1 MRIDE
6 KAAAEEMLNIYSGY
20 DYYQTTSN
28 YLSEE
33 KMTTP
38 KIEIKEKEPEF
49 KEEYLECQWC
59 KESFPESEL
68 REEVD
73 LGYLCYRCIKA
84 IQSRGESLYLKG

>member
-1 MRIDE
+1 
-6 KAAAEEMLNIYSGY
+6 
-20 DYYQTTSN
+20 
-28 YLSEE
+28 
-33 KMTTP
+33 MTTP
-38 KIEIKEKEPEF
+38 KIEIKEKELEF

-68 REEVD
+68 REEVN

>member
-1 MRIDE
+1 
-6 KAAAEEMLNIYSGY
+6 
-20 DYYQTTSN
+20 
-28 YLSEE
+28 
-33 KMTTP
+33 MTTL

-49 KEEYLECQWC
+49 EEEYHECRWC

-84 IQSRGESLYLKG
+84 IQSRGETLILKC